1 MCTLCQS
8 LSPTSDYQLHR
19 DLATSPGEVVFPVS
33 VTQEATITETTD
45 AAASTATSYSLG
57 DNDVFSGSV
66 DFVGDVDWIEVSL
79 ADGAALAVQQDNIS
93 LGGTNTFIEL
103 YAADGTTLLASE
115 SYYDFDESAL
125 VYYNDTG
132 SAQTVYIAATSF
144 NGGTGDYQVTALI
157 QEYDTGSAAEIAE
170 FLTNAWFGTEVAYD
184 VAPGGTIR
192 VDITDLDADEAAL
205 ALDALEAWTLVTGI
219 NFAAEDFDV
228 TGNTGITFVNDVN
241 GDPNVF
247 AAFAGPDSITDN
259 VISGSTVTV
268 TSAWVDAYGTGYDEY
283 SFLTYMHEIGHALGL
298 VHGGPY
304 DGSATYS
311 TTPGGDNVFV
321 NDSYLMTIMSYF
333 SLDDVTGVFTDYYLP
348 VTPMIADI
356 LAVQDLYGVA
366 GTLRTDDTTYGY
378 GSTVGGQY
386 DDFINLTGP
395 IGWTIIDDGGVDTI
409 DFTTAT
415 ESMTIDLTPG
425 AVSSVGGGTNNM
437 VIFDTTVIE
446 NLVSGDGDD
455 TIMGNSAQNSIFG
468 GDGNDSLDGGA
479 GNDTLNGGL
488 GIDTATYA
496 SGSSDISAN
505 LGSEIAV
512 AGGLGT
518 DTLISI
524 ENFIGGSGN
533 DTVYGSSAE
542 NRLEGGDGA
551 DLLAGLDGNDILF
564 GGLGADALSGGNDD
578 DELNGELGDDR
589 LFGNAG
595 NDEIY
600 GGDGD
605 DFTNGG
611 SGNDTIYGGN
621 DGDNVLVG
629 GSGNDVV
636 YGGAGSDG
644 INGSFDDDDLYGGIG
659 NDRLYGADG
668 MDSIWGEADDDTMG
682 GNGDDDQMWGG
693 DGNDGMAGGGG
704 DDQLFGG
711 SGDDRIY
718 GGTGADTIAGGTGND
733 LLVGQSGIDT
743 FVFESDWGQDQIA
756 SYGDIGSGQPRVDEV
771 IDMSAIGITF
781 DDLTI
786 VSNGNFG
793 TLIYITADGSTQ
805 NSIEIL
811 YRDPTEIT
819 ESDFFFG

>member
-8 LSPTSDYQLHR
+8 LSPTTDYLMHR

-45 AAASTATSYSLG
+45 AAASTATIYSLG

-103 YAADGTTLLASE
+103 YAADGTTVLASE

-184 VAPGGTIR
+184 VAPGDTIR

-247 AAFAGPDSITDN
+247 AAFAGPDSVSNN

-333 SLDDVTGVFTDYYLP
+333 SLDQVSGDFTDYYLP

-409 DFTTAT
+409 DFTTVT

-446 NLVSGDGDD
+446 NLILDAGNDTVVGNDANNRIKSGDGNDTVTGNDGDDRLITQNGADVIDAGIGDDYVSAGSGNDSAVGGQGNDLIYGSAGMDELDGGAGNDSVFGGTEND
-455 TIMGNSAQNSIFG
+455 TIHGDIGDDYLIGQDGDDLIYGGADQDLAIAGGGNDTIYGGTELDTIYAQAGNDTIFG
-468 GDGNDSLDGGA
+468 GDGNDVITGKYGDDLIHGDAGDDNIFAGFESDTVYGGDGNDTLRGEGQNDTVYGGNNNDVITGGTGRDVLHGDSGTDTIYGQGGA
-479 GNDTLNGGL
+479 DTLYGGTEADFLYGGASNDDLSGGGGDDLLSGGDGNDTLNGG
-488 GIDTATYA
+488 A
-496 SGSSDISAN
+496 
-505 LGSEIAV
+505 
-512 AGGLGT
+512 
-518 DTLISI
+518 
-524 ENFIGGSGN
+524 GN
-533 DTVYGSSAE
+533 DS
-542 NRLEGGDGA
+542 
-551 DLLAGLDGNDILF
+551 
-564 GGLGADALSGGNDD
+564 
-578 DELNGELGDDR
+578 
-589 LFGNAG
+589 LFGNGGADVFVFDSTAFG
-595 NDEIY
+595 QDEIRGWQDGLDLIDVTTL
-600 GGDGD
+600 GGMTFG
-605 DFTNGG
+605 DFTITQ
-611 SGNDTIYGGN
+611 S
-621 DGDNVLVG
+621 
-629 GSGNDVV
+629 
-636 YGGAGSDG
+636 
-644 INGSFDDDDLYGGIG
+644 
-659 NDRLYGADG
+659 
-668 MDSIWGEADDDTMG
+668 
-682 GNGDDDQMWGG
+682 
-693 DGNDGMAGGGG
+693 
-704 DDQLFGG
+704 
-711 SGDDRIY
+711 
-718 GGTGADTIAGGTGND
+718 GADT
-733 LLVGQSGIDT
+733 
-743 FVFESDWGQDQIA
+743 
-756 SYGDIGSGQPRVDEV
+756 V
-771 IDMSAIGITF
+771 ISLDS
-781 DDLTI
+781 
-786 VSNGNFG
+786 
-793 TLIYITADGSTQ
+793 
-805 NSIEIL
+805 
-811 YRDPTEIT
+811 DPTQTIT
-819 ESDFFFG
+819 LVNVTATTIDATDFV